1 MTQSLPKPTP
11 ASRLRALINAPD
23 ILVLPGVFD
32 GFRPRLVAKMGYTAA
47 CITGGG
53 VSESRIGQPDVGL
66 MGLDENVAAARA
78 IAACSDLL
86 LLADGDTGYGNAL
99 NVYHTVRAFERAGVA
114 GLMLEDQVWPKRCGH
129 LKGKEVISA
138 EEMVQKIRAAAEAR
152 IDPDFVIKSRTDVLA
167 THGLAEAIRRL
178 NLYAEAGAD
187 LLFADAAMSVEDI
200 DTIVKNVR
208 KPLSVNMGFGI
219 RQRSTTPLLSAKQ
232 LQDLGVSVV
241 IYPRLLTAC
250 ALQGMKNGL
259 QLLQQSLASG
269 KVVDRPDALVS
280 FEELHDIMGMHE
292 IEEME
297 QRYLT
302 REQLE
307 AKYGRG
313 RKASM
318 IMPEAKA
325 KSVRGDRMV
334 AVHRSTSSGRTVGRT
349 A

>member
-1 MTQSLPKPTP
+1 MKESVCK
-11 ASRLRALINAPD
+11 RLRRLIYAPE
-23 ILVLPGVFD
+23 ILALPGVFD
-32 GFRPRLVAKMGYTAA
+32 GFSTRLVQRAGYKAA
-47 CITGGG
+47 FITGSG
-53 VSESRIGQPDVGL
+53 VSESRLGQPDVGL
-66 MGLDENVAAARA
+66 MGLEENVAAARA

-152 IDPDFVIKSRTDVLA
+152 VDPDFVIKSRTDVLA

-187 LLFADAAMSVEDI
+187 LLFADAAMSVDDI
-200 DTIVKNVR
+200 SAITKNVS
-208 KPLSVNMGFGI
+208 KPVSVNMGFGI
-219 RQRSTTPLLSAKQ
+219 RQRSTTPLLSARQ
-232 LQDLGVSVV
+232 LQDLGVSAV

-259 QLLQQSLASG
+259 ELLKQSLDSG

-292 IEEME
+292 VEELE
-297 QRYLT
+297 QRFLT
-302 REQLE
+302 PEQLE
-307 AKYGRG
+307 AKYGSG
-313 RKASM
+313 RKAS
-318 IMPEAKA
+318 IMPDAEPAPKEQ
-325 KSVRGDRMV
+325 
-334 AVHRSTSSGRTVGRT
+334 T

>member
-1 MTQSLPKPTP
+1 MTKPTP
-11 ASRLRALINAPD
+11 TASPGKRLRALIEAPE

-32 GFRPRLVAKMGYTAA
+32 GFSTRLVSKLGYIAA
-47 CITGGG
+47 FITGSG
-53 VSESRIGQPDVGL
+53 VSESRLGQPDVGL
-66 MGLDENVAAARA
+66 MGLEDNVAAARA
-78 IAACSDLL
+78 MAACSDLL

-99 NVYHTVRAFERAGVA
+99 NAFHTVRAFERAGVA

-152 IDPDFVIKSRTDVLA
+152 VDPDFVIKSRTDVLA
-167 THGLAEAIRRL
+167 THGVPEAIRRL

-187 LLFADAAMSVEDI
+187 LLFADAAMSADDI
-200 DTIVKNVR
+200 GTIARNVH

-219 RQRSTTPLLSAKQ
+219 RQRSTTPLLSARQ

-250 ALQGMKNGL
+250 ALMGMKRGL
-259 QLLQQSLASG
+259 ELLQQSLDSG

-280 FEELHDIMGMHE
+280 FEVLHDIMGMAD
-292 IEEME
+292 IEDME
-297 QRYLT
+297 QRFLT
-302 REQLE
+302 PEQLE
-307 AKYGRG
+307 AKYGLARE
-313 RKASM
+313 AA
-318 IMPEAKA
+318 IMPGAVKA
-325 KSVRGDRMV
+325 AEKKQ
-334 AVHRSTSSGRTVGRT
+334 T

>member
-1 MTQSLPKPTP
+1 MTQSALAESP
-11 ASRLRALINAPD
+11 SRRLRALIDAPD

-32 GFRPRLVAKMGYTAA
+32 GFSTRLVEKMGYTAA
-47 CITGGG
+47 FITGSG
-53 VSESRIGQPDVGL
+53 VSESRLGQPDVGL

-78 IAACSDLL
+78 IALCSRLL
-86 LLADGDTGYGNAL
+86 LLADADTGYGNPI
-99 NVYHTVRAFERAGVA
+99 NVHHTVRAFERAGVA

-138 EEMVQKIRAAAEAR
+138 EEMVQKIRAAADAR
-152 IDPDFVIKSRTDVLA
+152 VDPDFVIKSRTDVLA

-187 LLFADAAMSVEDI
+187 LLFADAAMSAEDI
-200 DTIVKNVR
+200 GAIAKNVA
-208 KPLSVNMGFGI
+208 KPVSVNMGFGI
-219 RQRSTTPLLSAKQ
+219 RQRSTTPLLSARQ
-232 LQDLGVSVV
+232 LQDLGVAVV

-259 QLLQQSLASG
+259 ELLEQSLDSG

-292 IEEME
+292 VEELE
-297 QRYLT
+297 QRFLT
-302 REQLE
+302 PEQLE
-307 AKYGRG
+307 VKYGSE
-313 RKASM
+313 RKAA
-318 IMPEAKA
+318 IMPDAKA
-325 KSVRGDRMV
+325 
-334 AVHRSTSSGRTVGRT
+334 GRPTGKPKQT